1 MAPKI
6 KLQIKLRKKGLLGGV
21 VRRNDRIR
29 EIGAALFDDEDL
41 KKKKKKN
48 KKKEGK

>member
-1 MAPKI
+1 MAPK
-6 KLQIKLRKKGLLGGV
+6 IKLRKKGLLGGV

>member
-1 MAPKI
+1 MAPK
-6 KLQIKLRKKGLLGGV
+6 IKLRKKGLLGGV

-29 EIGAALFDDEDL
+29 EIGAALFDDEDEDL